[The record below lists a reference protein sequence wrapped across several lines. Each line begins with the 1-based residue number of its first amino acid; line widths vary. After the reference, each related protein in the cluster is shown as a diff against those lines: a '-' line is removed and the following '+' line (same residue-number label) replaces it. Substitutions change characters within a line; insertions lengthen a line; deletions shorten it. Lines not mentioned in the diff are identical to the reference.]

1 MEHNKSEHCFNQNL
15 ARGISSDCSNRIKL
29 GSLTALDRIIT
40 PQDSLLNCFR
50 FLNLVQ
56 EFLYPV
62 IKIKKS
68 VWALSHSVLD
78 MPSPVKERKKKII
91 IVASL
96 QYDCVCSCYK

>member
-1 MEHNKSEHCFNQNL
+1 MTNLNTVFNQNL

-29 GSLTALDRIIT
+29 GSLAALDRIIT

-62 IKIKKS
+62 IKIKS
-68 VWALSHSVLD
+68 
-78 MPSPVKERKKKII
+78 PSGLFLIRF
-91 IVASL
+91 
-96 QYDCVCSCYK
+96 

>member
-1 MEHNKSEHCFNQNL
+1 MTNLNTVFNQNL

-62 IKIKKS
+62 IKIKKVRLGS
-68 VWALSHSVLD
+68 FSFGFRYAITGKRE
-78 MPSPVKERKKKII
+78 KEKNNN
-91 IVASL
+91 
-96 QYDCVCSCYK
+96 CSISAI